1 MVNDKPV
8 DPAYDELAE
17 SIMALSNRN
26 WIRDQLKMH
35 MENRLAMQSDLST
48 LPKQKQA
55 LQLREH
61 FSWLVW
67 AVAQYYFGAPDRS

>member
-1 MVNDKPV
+1 
-8 DPAYDELAE
+8 
-17 SIMALSNRN
+17 
-26 WIRDQLKMH
+26 

-61 FSWLVW
+61 FTWLVW
-67 AVAQYYFGAPDRS
+67 SVAQFYFGAPDRSQVQGTENDLDASTAMFHSRATIPD